1 MTLTSLI
8 IQIILTIPLTI
19 INEYLS
25 KRENNRVNK
34 ILIPTVY
41 MVLAAA
47 LIPSIKENIFLIVV
61 FEIFIRNFYISNISN
76 KNNFISNTMFIID
89 SVISVG
95 ISLFTYNF
103 FISKVDTVIPN
114 PEEIKPFLW
123 FLCIIYVFYVC
134 KKNTEQRQVVQK
146 KEKLER
152 KKEYTIMQYAKFKNK
167 YNMYIKSK
175 NKLINDFTYAVMI
188 NETYKTSNVSRKL
201 QEYIGAITKKET
213 KYGIM
218 RIDSYT
224 HLSDAESIKIFMDNL
239 EKKIKNT
246 KDKEALDKLLSMYEA
261 DDQKNVKTI
270 YNQIIEFTKN

>member
-8 IQIILTIPLTI
+8 IQIILTIPLSI

-25 KRENNRVNK
+25 NKENNRVNK
-34 ILIPTVY
+34 ILIPSVY
-41 MVLAAA
+41 MLLASA

-61 FEIFIRNFYISNISN
+61 FEIFIRNFYISNISS
-76 KNNFISNTMFIID
+76 KNNLISNTMFIID
-89 SVISVG
+89 SIISVG
-95 ISLFTYNF
+95 ISLFVYNF

-134 KKNTEQRQVVQK
+134 KKNTEQRQVIKK
-146 KEKLER
+146 KERIER

-167 YNMYIKSK
+167 YNSYIKSK

-188 NETYKTSNVSRKL
+188 NEAYKTSNVSRKL
-201 QEYIGAITKKET
+201 QEYMGAITKKET

-218 RIDSYT
+218 RISSYT
-224 HLSDAESIKIFMDNL
+224 HLDDAESIKIFMDSL
-239 EKKIKNT
+239 EKKIKNL
-246 KDKEALDKLLSMYEA
+246 KDKESLDKILSLYEE
-261 DDQKNVKTI
+261 DDQKNIKTI
-270 YNQIIEFTKN
+270 YDQIIEFTKN

>member
-34 ILIPTVY
+34 ILIPSVY
-41 MVLAAA
+41 MLASAA

-61 FEIFIRNFYISNISN
+61 FEIFIRNFYISNISS
-76 KNNFISNTMFIID
+76 KNNAVSNTMFIID
-89 SVISVG
+89 SILSVG
-95 ISLFTYNF
+95 ISLFIYNF

-114 PEEIKPFLW
+114 PEDIKPFLW

-134 KKNTEQRQVVQK
+134 KKNTEQKQVIKK

-152 KKEYTIMQYAKFKNK
+152 KKEYTIMQYAKLKNK
-167 YNMYIKSK
+167 FNNNVNSK
-175 NKLINDFTYAVMI
+175 NKIINNFTYAVMI
-188 NETYKTSNVSRKL
+188 NETYKTTNVSRKL

-218 RIDSYT
+218 RISSYN
-224 HLSDAESIKIFMDNL
+224 HLTDAESIKIFMSDL
-239 EKKIKNT
+239 EKKLKQV
-246 KDKEALDKLLSMYEA
+246 KDKEALEKLLSSYDE
-261 DDQKNVKTI
+261 DDKKSIKTI
-270 YNQIIEFTKN
+270 YEQITDFAKN